1 MAAGMTPQAKNQINE
16 ISSSLSK
23 LRWQNL
29 VSNFIDKLASL
40 VFATIIFFLIL
51 WIGKIIIN
59 SLFTQTRRI
68 EILGGN
74 RRAATF
80 HMLTL
85 NIFRYTCY
93 LFYLYA
99 VLSMIGVPIGTLIA
113 GAGIFSIALGLG
125 AQGFVSDMVNG
136 LFLLLEQQLDV
147 GDVVE
152 IGQIK
157 GTITSLGLRTTKILS
172 ADGTL
177 NFIPNRNITTVKNYS
192 RHQLTQTLDL
202 PLAPAAP
209 LDQVNQII
217 NQEIANHL
225 VTKEWQGAT
234 ATILGPV
241 TVKGQLF
248 YQLSVTA
255 NTAVVANL
263 ASELL
268 NDALKAL
275 NTAGIAF
282 APTFNQPT
290 TTN

>member
-1 MAAGMTPQAKNQINE
+1 MAAAMTPQVKNQINE

-99 VLSMIGVPIGTLIA
+99 VLSMIGVPIGPWLPV
-113 GAGIFSIALGLG
+113 LG
-125 AQGFVSDMVNG
+125 S
-136 LFLLLEQQLDV
+136 
-147 GDVVE
+147 
-152 IGQIK
+152 
-157 GTITSLGLRTTKILS
+157 S
-172 ADGTL
+172 
-177 NFIPNRNITTVKNYS
+177 P
-192 RHQLTQTLDL
+192 L
-202 PLAPAAP
+202 PLV
-209 LDQVNQII
+209 LGV
-217 NQEIANHL
+217 QE
-225 VTKEWQGAT
+225 
-234 ATILGPV
+234 
-241 TVKGQLF
+241 F
-248 YQLSVTA
+248 
-255 NTAVVANL
+255 VVSSFSWL
-263 ASELL
+263 RLR
-268 NDALKAL
+268 
-275 NTAGIAF
+275 I
-282 APTFNQPT
+282 
-290 TTN
+290 